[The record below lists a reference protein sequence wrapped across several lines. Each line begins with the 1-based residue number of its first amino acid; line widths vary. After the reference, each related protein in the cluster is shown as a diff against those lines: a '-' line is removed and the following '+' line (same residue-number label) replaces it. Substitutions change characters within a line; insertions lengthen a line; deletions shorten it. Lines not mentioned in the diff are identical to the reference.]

1 LVWLTAR
8 EHCLNA
14 NQQWVVVA
22 LLKHMGYTVD
32 IEVDEE
38 NHPIR
43 TEESKALTQALKVVK
58 QSAR

>member
-22 LLKHMGYTVD
+22 LLKQMGYV
-32 IEVDEE
+32 IEIRDDE
-38 NHPIR
+38 PPQAR
-43 TEESKALTQALKVVK
+43 DEESKALTQALKVVK